1 MELLHGLPYYYR
13 EREGTDILS
22 KTLESNEALTPL
34 QIPSRPTVSQ
44 DRYEELRNSL
54 QWCRLPWGTER
65 EYGGIAPVSLPEDHR
80 PKNEPP
86 CLFAKGHQHYG
97 YGGDSWPRG
106 LPIEQYYDVTQMKKS
121 DVRMNDELLPKPP
134 DNSVEQ
140 LSLPFPVSH
149 PYHTHISRYA
159 MFPNFKSPEDQDTG
173 IQASSHQP
181 FHPNI
186 PTKAYDV
193 IVLRKTKGNP
203 YRHEVINIPSD
214 SQKEALHWPGQH
226 AYFHFPKFVEGNSQI
241 YYPKPPKTV
250 APNATC
256 NPLEPNLS
264 PRTTNMLRN
273 VERAQWITTYNHD
286 FTGRGPMN
294 PLVLDDYDMKLIG
307 RVTGELGEDVELKET
322 FLPSLSQ
329 VRPLEGRI
337 ARFLQ
342 SRRPRESVLQERD
355 SSDVHVPPVLYTVH
369 AVIPSCSDVILS
381 NRKTA
386 TNLVQQCKHTENEA
400 KKRDEDSLQTR
411 HLPQACYQRG
421 ESQDNR
427 PIVNKFQKI
436 TDTWQTE
443 ALYRRQLAVRPESE
457 PSPAPSWNSLYYED
471 LKPSHLDQYI
481 VWHNPVSLSKPG
493 VPKNQTGG
501 EGGNFQPECND
512 QEETQYTLSLD
523 GNPSNMALPEWIPNS
538 GVPRSQTSLLEL
550 QDSFSKTGAHK
561 CFHNSITGEAKDL
574 RDNIHE
580 GRRHTFYGF
589 NSFYFYN

>member
-1 MELLHGLPYYYR
+1 MELLHSLPYYYR

-44 DRYEELRNSL
+44 DRYEELRDSF

-65 EYGGIAPVSLPEDHR
+65 EYGGIAPISLPEDHR

-97 YGGDSWPRG
+97 YGGVSWPRG

-121 DVRMNDELLPKPP
+121 DVRMNDDL
-134 DNSVEQ
+134 Q

-149 PYHTHISRYA
+149 PYQTHISRYA

-173 IQASSHQP
+173 IQASSHRP
-181 FHPNI
+181 FHPNV

-193 IVLRKTKGNP
+193 IVLRKTKGK
-203 YRHEVINIPSD
+203 IPHVLKSPHLD
-214 SQKEALHWPGQH
+214 AARFLHFT
-226 AYFHFPKFVEGNSQI
+226 YFILFLQFPKFVEGSNQI

-250 APNATC
+250 APNTTC

-286 FTGRGPMN
+286 FTGIGPMN
-294 PLVLDDYDMKLIG
+294 PLILDDYDMKLIG

-337 ARFLQ
+337 ARLLQ
-342 SRRPRESVLQERD
+342 SRRPHESILREQD
-355 SSDVHVPPVLYTVH
+355 SSDIHVPPALYTVH
-369 AVIPSCSDVILS
+369 AVIPSCSGVILS

-386 TNLVQQCKHTENEA
+386 NLDQQCKHTENEA
-400 KKRDEDSLQTR
+400 KKRDEDSLQTL

-436 TDTWQTE
+436 TDTLKTE

-457 PSPAPSWNSLYYED
+457 PSPTPSWNSLYYED

-501 EGGNFQPECND
+501 EGGNFQPECSD
-512 QEETQYTLSLD
+512 QEETQYALSLD
-523 GNPSNMALPEWIPNS
+523 GNPPNMALPEWIPNS
-538 GVPRSQTSLLEL
+538 GVPRPQTSLLEL

-561 CFHNSITGEAKDL
+561 RFHNSITGEAKDL

>member
-1 MELLHGLPYYYR
+1 MSVLNTE
-13 EREGTDILS
+13 D
-22 KTLESNEALTPL
+22 
-34 QIPSRPTVSQ
+34 QIP
-44 DRYEELRNSL
+44 
-54 QWCRLPWGTER
+54 
-65 EYGGIAPVSLPEDHR
+65 
-80 PKNEPP
+80 
-86 CLFAKGHQHYG
+86 
-97 YGGDSWPRG
+97 PR
-106 LPIEQYYDVTQMKKS
+106 
-121 DVRMNDELLPKPP
+121 
-134 DNSVEQ
+134 Q

-149 PYHTHISRYA
+149 PYQTHISRYA
-159 MFPNFKSPEDQDTG
+159 TFPNFKSPEDQDTG
-173 IQASSHQP
+173 IQASSHRP
-181 FHPNI
+181 FHPNV

-226 AYFHFPKFVEGNSQI
+226 TYFHFPKFVEGSSQI

-286 FTGRGPMN
+286 FTGIGPMN
-294 PLVLDDYDMKLIG
+294 SLVLDDYDMKLIG
-307 RVTGELGEDVELKET
+307 RITGELGEDVELKET

-342 SRRPRESVLQERD
+342 SRRPHESILQERD

-369 AVIPSCSDVILS
+369 AVIPSYSDVILN

-386 TNLVQQCKHTENEA
+386 PNLDQQCKHTANEA
-400 KKRDEDSLQTR
+400 KKRDQDSLQTF
-411 HLPQACYQRG
+411 HLPQACYQRD

-443 ALYRRQLAVRPESE
+443 ALYRRQLAVRPETE
-457 PSPAPSWNSLYYED
+457 PPPAPSWNSLYYED

-481 VWHNPVSLSKPG
+481 VWHNPVSLCKPG

-501 EGGNFQPECND
+501 EGGNFQPECSD
-512 QEETQYTLSLD
+512 QEEIQYALTLDS
-523 GNPSNMALPEWIPNS
+523 NPPNMELPEWIPNS
-538 GVPRSQTSLLEL
+538 GVPRPQTSLLEL

-561 CFHNSITGEAKDL
+561 RFHNSIKGEAKDL

>member
-13 EREGTDILS
+13 EREGADILS
-22 KTLESNEALTPL
+22 KTIESNEALTPL
-34 QIPSRPTVSQ
+34 QIPSRPTVFQ
-44 DRYEELRNSL
+44 DRYEELRDSL
-54 QWCRLPWGTER
+54 QWCRLPWGSER

-97 YGGDSWPRG
+97 YGGDCWPRG
-106 LPIEQYYDVTQMKKS
+106 LPIEQYYDVTQLKKS
-121 DVRMNDELLPKPP
+121 DVRLNDDLLPKPP
-134 DNSVEQ
+134 DHSLKQ
-140 LSLPFPVSH
+140 LCLPFPVSH
-149 PYHTHISRYA
+149 PYQTHISRYA

-181 FHPNI
+181 FHPNV
-186 PTKAYDV
+186 PTKAYDM

-203 YRHEVINIPSD
+203 YRHELINIPYD

-226 AYFHFPKFVEGNSQI
+226 GYFHFPKFVEGSRQI

-250 APNATC
+250 APNSMC
-256 NPLEPNLS
+256 NPLEANLS
-264 PRTTNMLRN
+264 PRTANMLQN
-273 VERAQWITTYNHD
+273 VEKAQWITTYRHD

-322 FLPSLSQ
+322 FLPTLSQ

-337 ARFLQ
+337 AR
-342 SRRPRESVLQERD
+342 VLQGRQPHKSILQVQD
-355 SSDVHVPPVLYTVH
+355 SSDFPVPQVLYTVH
-369 AVIPSCSDVILS
+369 AVMPSYSEMVLD

-386 TNLVQQCKHTENEA
+386 TNPDQQCKHTANEA
-400 KKRDEDSLQTR
+400 KKREEVSLQTL
-411 HLPQACYQRG
+411 HLPQAWYQRG
-421 ESQDNR
+421 EIQDNR
-427 PIVNKFQKI
+427 SPVNKFQKI

-457 PSPAPSWNSLYYED
+457 HPPTPPWNSLHYED
-471 LKPSHLDQYI
+471 LKPSRLDQYI

-493 VPKNQTGG
+493 LPVGQTGG
-501 EGGNFQPECND
+501 EGGIFQLEHCD
-512 QEETQYTLSLD
+512 QEEIQCTLTME
-523 GNPSNMALPEWIPNS
+523 GYPPTVALPEWIPNS
-538 GVPRSQTSLLEL
+538 GVPRPQTSLLEL
-550 QDSFSKTGAHK
+550 QDSFSKTGAHQR
-561 CFHNSITGEAKDL
+561 FHNSIKGEAKDL

>member
-22 KTLESNEALTPL
+22 KTLESNEVLTPL
-34 QIPSRPTVSQ
+34 QIPPRSTVSQ
-44 DRYEELRNSL
+44 DRYEELRDSL
-54 QWCRLPWGTER
+54 QGCRLPWGTER
-65 EYGGIAPVSLPEDHR
+65 EYGGIAPVSLPEDRR

-86 CLFAKGHQHYG
+86 CLLAKGHQHYG

-106 LPIEQYYDVTQMKKS
+106 LPIEQYYDVTQIKK
-121 DVRMNDELLPKPP
+121 NNLFIC
-134 DNSVEQ
+134 
-140 LSLPFPVSH
+140 LPFPVSH
-149 PYHTHISRYA
+149 PYQTHISKYA

-173 IQASSHQP
+173 FQASCHQP
-181 FHPNI
+181 FHPKI

-203 YRHEVINIPSD
+203 YRHEVINIPYD

-226 AYFHFPKFVEGNSQI
+226 AYFHFPKFEGSSQI

-250 APNATC
+250 APNSTC

-264 PRTTNMLRN
+264 PRTANMLRN
-273 VERAQWITTYNHD
+273 VERISTL
-286 FTGRGPMN
+286 TGPDIFFL
-294 PLVLDDYDMKLIG
+294 PQ
-307 RVTGELGEDVELKET
+307 KET

-329 VRPLEGRI
+329 VRPLEGRV

-342 SRRPRESVLQERD
+342 GRRPRESISQERD
-355 SSDVHVPPVLYTVH
+355 SADIHMPPVLYTVH
-369 AVIPSCSDVILS
+369 DVIPGYSDIKLS

-386 TNLVQQCKHTENEA
+386 TNLDQQYKNTENEA
-400 KKRDEDSLQTR
+400 KKWDEDLLQTLY
-411 HLPQACYQRG
+411 LPQSCYQR
-421 ESQDNR
+421 ENR
-427 PIVNKFQKI
+427 PTVNKFQKI

-443 ALYRRQLAVRPESE
+443 ALYRRQLAVRSESE
-457 PSPAPSWNSLYYED
+457 PPPVSWNSLYYED
-471 LKPSHLDQYI
+471 LKPSPLDQYI

-493 VPKNQTGG
+493 LLKDQIGG
-501 EGGNFQPECND
+501 DGAVYQPEHSD
-512 QEETQYTLSLD
+512 QEETRYALGLEGSLP
-523 GNPSNMALPEWIPNS
+523 NTALPEWIPNS
-538 GVPRSQTSLLEL
+538 GMPRPQTSLLEL

-561 CFHNSITGEAKDL
+561 RFHESINGEAKDL

-580 GRRHTFYGF
+580 GRRHTFYGL

>member
-22 KTLESNEALTPL
+22 KTLESNETLTPL

-44 DRYEELRNSL
+44 DRYEELRDSF

-65 EYGGIAPVSLPEDHR
+65 EYGGIAQVSLPEDHR

-86 CLFAKGHQHYG
+86 CLFAKGHQHYS

-121 DVRMNDELLPKPP
+121 DVRMNDDLLPEPP
-134 DNSVEQ
+134 ANSIEQ
-140 LSLPFPVSH
+140 LSLPFPVTH
-149 PYHTHISRYA
+149 PYQTHISRYA
-159 MFPNFKSPEDQDTG
+159 TFPNFKSPEDQDTG
-173 IQASSHQP
+173 IQASNHRP
-181 FHPNI
+181 FHANV

-226 AYFHFPKFVEGNSQI
+226 AYFHFPKFVEGSSQI

-264 PRTTNMLRN
+264 SRTTNMLRN

-294 PLVLDDYDMKLIG
+294 PLVLDDYNMKLIG

-342 SRRPRESVLQERD
+342 SRRPHESVLQEQD
-355 SSDVHVPPVLYTVH
+355 SSDVRVPPVLYTVH
-369 AVIPSCSDVILS
+369 AVIPSYSDVILS

-386 TNLVQQCKHTENEA
+386 TNLDQQCKHTENEA
-400 KKRDEDSLQTR
+400 KKREEDSLQTL
-411 HLPQACYQRG
+411 HLPQACYQRD

-427 PIVNKFQKI
+427 RIVNKFQKI
-436 TDTWQTE
+436 TDTWQME
-443 ALYRRQLAVRPESE
+443 ALYRRQLAVRPDSD
-457 PSPAPSWNSLYYED
+457 PSPTPSWNSLYYED

-481 VWHNPVSLSKPG
+481 VWHNPVSLCKPG

-501 EGGNFQPECND
+501 EDGHFQPECND
-512 QEETQYTLSLD
+512 QEETQYALNLD
-523 GNPSNMALPEWIPNS
+523 GNPPNMALPEWIPNS
-538 GVPRSQTSLLEL
+538 GVPRPQTSLLEL

-561 CFHNSITGEAKDL
+561 RFHNSIKGEAKDL

-589 NSFYFYN
+589 NAFYFYN

>member
-22 KTLESNEALTPL
+22 KTIESNDALTPL

-44 DRYEELRNSL
+44 ERYEELRDSH

-86 CLFAKGHQHYG
+86 CLLAKGHQHYA

-121 DVRMNDELLPKPP
+121 DVRMNDDLLPKPL
-134 DNSVEQ
+134 DNSLKQ
-140 LSLPFPVSH
+140 LCLPFPVSH
-149 PYHTHISRYA
+149 PYQTHISRYA
-159 MFPNFKSPEDQDTG
+159 MFPTFKSPEDRDTG
-173 IQASSHQP
+173 IQASSHRP
-181 FHPNI
+181 FHPNV
-186 PTKAYDV
+186 PTKPYDV

-203 YRHEVINIPSD
+203 YRHEVINIPYD

-226 AYFHFPKFVEGNSQI
+226 TYFHFPKFVEGSSQI
-241 YYPKPPKTV
+241 YYPKPPKIV
-250 APNATC
+250 APNSTC
-256 NPLEPNLS
+256 NLLENNLS
-264 PRTTNMLRN
+264 SRTANMLRN
-273 VERAQWITTYNHD
+273 VEKAQWITTYNYD

-294 PLVLDDYDMKLIG
+294 PLVLDDSDMKLIG
-307 RVTGELGEDVELKET
+307 RVTGELEEDVELKES

-342 SRRPRESVLQERD
+342 GRRPHESILQEQD
-355 SSDVHVPPVLYTVH
+355 SSDITVPPVLYTVH
-369 AVIPSCSDVILS
+369 AVIPSYSDMILS

-386 TNLVQQCKHTENEA
+386 TNLDRQCKHTTNED
-400 KKRDEDSLQTR
+400 KKREEDSLRTLQ
-411 HLPQACYQRG
+411 LPDVCYQRG
-421 ESQDNR
+421 ESQENR
-427 PIVNKFQKI
+427 PTVNKFQKI
-436 TDTWQTE
+436 TDTWKTE
-443 ALYRRQLAVRPESE
+443 ALYRRQLSVRPKSE
-457 PSPAPSWNSLYYED
+457 PPPAPSWNSLYYED

-493 VPKNQTGG
+493 LLKGQMGG
-501 EGGNFQPECND
+501 EGSIFQAENSD
-512 QEETQYTLSLD
+512 QEETQYTLSLES
-523 GNPSNMALPEWIPNS
+523 NPPNIALPEWIPNS
-538 GVPRSQTSLLEL
+538 GVPRPQTSLLEL
-550 QDSFSKTGAHK
+550 QNSFSKTGAHK
-561 CFHNSITGEAKDL
+561 RFHNSIKGEVKDL

>member
-44 DRYEELRNSL
+44 DRYEELRDSL

-65 EYGGIAPVSLPEDHR
+65 EYGGIAPISLPEDHR
-80 PKNEPP
+80 TKNEPP

-106 LPIEQYYDVTQMKKS
+106 LPIEQYYNVTQMKKS
-121 DVRMNDELLPKPP
+121 DVRMNDDL
-134 DNSVEQ
+134 Q

-149 PYHTHISRYA
+149 PYQTHISRYA

-173 IQASSHQP
+173 IQASSHRP
-181 FHPNI
+181 FHPNV

-193 IVLRKTKGNP
+193 IVLRKTKGK
-203 YRHEVINIPSD
+203 IPHVLKSPHLD
-214 SQKEALHWPGQH
+214 AVRFL
-226 AYFHFPKFVEGNSQI
+226 YFTYFIFFLQFPKFVEGSNQI

-250 APNATC
+250 VPNTTC

-286 FTGRGPMN
+286 FTGIGHMN
-294 PLVLDDYDMKLIG
+294 PLILDDYDMKLIG
-307 RVTGELGEDVELKET
+307 RVTGELGEDKET

-337 ARFLQ
+337 ARLLQ
-342 SRRPRESVLQERD
+342 SRRPHESILQERD
-355 SSDVHVPPVLYTVH
+355 SSDIHVSPVLYTVH
-369 AVIPSCSDVILS
+369 AVIPSCSGVILS
-381 NRKTA
+381 DRKTA
-386 TNLVQQCKHTENEA
+386 NLDQQCKHTENEA
-400 KKRDEDSLQTR
+400 KKRDEDSLQTL

-421 ESQDNR
+421 ENQDNR

-436 TDTWQTE
+436 TDTWKTE
-443 ALYRRQLAVRPESE
+443 ALYRRQLAVKPESE

-493 VPKNQTGG
+493 VPKNETGG
-501 EGGNFQPECND
+501 EGGNFQPECSD
-512 QEETQYTLSLD
+512 QEETQYALSLD
-523 GNPSNMALPEWIPNS
+523 GNPPNMALPEWIPNS
-538 GVPRSQTSLLEL
+538 GVPRPQTSLLEL
-550 QDSFSKTGAHK
+550 QDSFSKTGTHK
-561 CFHNSITGEAKDL
+561 RFHNSITGEAKDL

>member
-1 MELLHGLPYYYR
+1 
-13 EREGTDILS
+13 
-22 KTLESNEALTPL
+22 
-34 QIPSRPTVSQ
+34 
-44 DRYEELRNSL
+44 RYEELRDSL

-86 CLFAKGHQHYG
+86 CLFAKGHQHYS

-121 DVRMNDELLPKPP
+121 DVRMNDDLGAQSALECLGGGIPRSCLRAVSRSSISEP
-134 DNSVEQ
+134 
-140 LSLPFPVSH
+140 LSRHPMVHHTVKGAEGTIVSK
-149 PYHTHISRYA
+149 
-159 MFPNFKSPEDQDTG
+159 NCKS
-173 IQASSHQP
+173 
-181 FHPNI
+181 
-186 PTKAYDV
+186 
-193 IVLRKTKGNP
+193 NP
-203 YRHEVINIPSD
+203 YRHEVINISSD

-226 AYFHFPKFVEGNSQI
+226 AYFHFPKFVEGSSQI

-264 PRTTNMLRN
+264 SRTTNMLRN

-294 PLVLDDYDMKLIG
+294 PLVLDDYNMKLIG

-337 ARFLQ
+337 ARILQ
-342 SRRPRESVLQERD
+342 SRRPHESVLQEQD
-355 SSDVHVPPVLYTVH
+355 SSDVRVPPVLYTVH
-369 AVIPSCSDVILS
+369 AVIPSYSDVILS

-386 TNLVQQCKHTENEA
+386 TNLDQQCKHTENEA
-400 KKRDEDSLQTR
+400 KKREEDSLQTL
-411 HLPQACYQRG
+411 HLPQACYQRD

-427 PIVNKFQKI
+427 RIVNKFQKI
-436 TDTWQTE
+436 TDTWQME

-457 PSPAPSWNSLYYED
+457 PPPTPSWNSLYYED

-481 VWHNPVSLSKPG
+481 VWHNPVSLCKPG

-501 EGGNFQPECND
+501 EGGHFQPECND
-512 QEETQYTLSLD
+512 QEETQYALNLD
-523 GNPSNMALPEWIPNS
+523 GNPPNMALPEWIPNS
-538 GVPRSQTSLLEL
+538 GVPRPQTSLLEL
-550 QDSFSKTGAHK
+550 HDSFSKTGAHK
-561 CFHNSITGEAKDL
+561 RFHNSIKGEAKDL